1 MVASTVAPPVTEG
14 IVAGLAFRN
23 PVLLAAGT
31 AGFGRE
37 LDGLY
42 DLDLLGGLVTKA
54 VSLEPRAGNPPPRVA
69 EFPGGMINSVGLANP
84 GLQQVVTEELPWLV
98 RRLSR
103 ARILVNVVGF
113 QEHEYLQIVRR
124 LDAVPGLSGYE
135 VNLSCPNT
143 AAGGLEFGADRGA
156 VARILESCRLA
167 TERPLFAKLSPGL
180 ADIADV
186 AAAAMAAGATGLTVV
201 NTLPGFF
208 LREGRPVLGQGNGG
222 VSGPALLP
230 VGVLAV
236 KRIVDRLGSVP
247 IIGVGGIR
255 SAADARQYLAA
266 GASLVAIGTA
276 ALADPRLPVRI
287 ARELEAQ
294 GWPS

>member
-1 MVASTVAPPVTEG
+1 
-14 IVAGLAFRN
+14 
-23 PVLLAAGT
+23 
-31 AGFGRE
+31 
-37 LDGLY
+37 
-42 DLDLLGGLVTKA
+42 
-54 VSLEPRAGNPPPRVA
+54 
-69 EFPGGMINSVGLANP
+69 
-84 GLQQVVTEELPWLV
+84 
-98 RRLSR
+98 
-103 ARILVNVVGF
+103 
-113 QEHEYLQIVRR
+113 
-124 LDAVPGLSGYE
+124 
-135 VNLSCPNT
+135 
-143 AAGGLEFGADRGA
+143 
-156 VARILESCRLA
+156 
-167 TERPLFAKLSPGL
+167 
-180 ADIADV
+180 
-186 AAAAMAAGATGLTVV
+186 
-201 NTLPGFF
+201 GFF

-255 SAADARQYLAA
+255 TAADARQYLAA